1 LTLSKSARKWF
12 RYALED
18 LKVAR
23 ALEPLGASHR
33 RACVY
38 HCQQSA
44 EKAIKGYL
52 TQHQKRFPKTH
63 NIAELVDIISLVEPI
78 IARKLH
84 GAKRLT
90 KYAIEYRY
98 PGAASRPLTR
108 AQAKSAINSVNTI
121 YDLIT
126 HHLQQLK
133 R

>member
-1 LTLSKSARKWF
+1 M
-12 RYALED
+12 
-18 LKVAR
+18 AR

-52 TQHQKRFPKTH
+52 TQYQKRFPKTH

-98 PGAASRPLTR
+98 RPTALDNKHHFFR
-108 AQAKSAINSVNTI
+108 GGFRSI
-121 YDLIT
+121 DL
-126 HHLQQLK
+126 HPLNA
-133 R
+133 